1 MQTSGSSETFGS
13 RFWYVSLPG
22 KTSMLQ
28 NIEGERRDRK
38 KRKLKTPKC
47 SSDAFL
53 KNLDQS
59 SWKASILA
67 LGGVAKIPLGGGV
80 STEAQKMFL
89 FLL

>member
-1 MQTSGSSETFGS
+1 
-13 RFWYVSLPG
+13 
-22 KTSMLQ
+22 
-28 NIEGERRDRK
+28 
-38 KRKLKTPKC
+38 
-47 SSDAFL
+47 L

-80 STEAQKMFL
+80 STEVQKMFL